1 MLQIRI
7 NIEELPDGIGVGIG
21 TKIKE
26 EMTQAEYAVGRSVE
40 TQLRTILTAAMIMAN
55 EEENGEKTSS
65 MEELLAR
72 AAVDAGAPSQIRSLD
87 N

>member
-7 NIEELPDGIGVGIG
+7 NIEELPEGIGVGIG
-21 TKIKE
+21 TKIKKK
-26 EMTQAEYAVGRSVE
+26 MTQAEFAVGRSVE
-40 TQLRTILTAAMIMAN
+40 TQLRTIVTAAMMMAD
-55 EEENGEKTSS
+55 EEENGEQTSS

-72 AAVDAGAPSQIRSLD
+72 AAVDAGAPTAIRSLD

>member
-7 NIEELPDGIGVGIG
+7 NIEELNDGIGVGIG

-26 EMTQAEYAVGRSVE
+26 KMTQSEYNIGRSVE
-40 TQLRTILTAAMIMAN
+40 TQLRTIVTAAIIMAE

-72 AAVDAGAPSQIRSLD
+72 AAIDAGAPSEIRSLD